1 MKTPARRVSRVEV
14 ARTYLV
20 DLKSEIRNPKSET
33 NSKFE
38 NGNAP
43 NPKRRRVLD
52 LSRFYLSQLGSDFAF
67 RISDFGSRYI
77 CIAVVTVLLTSP
89 AWALPRIKILA
100 TGGTIAGAQK
110 TQADAGYK
118 SGAFSV
124 DDLIQAV
131 PQLKNIA
138 EMSGEQVANIG
149 SQTMNHEVWLKL
161 AARVNEVLKS
171 DDVDGVV
178 ITHGTDTM
186 EETGYF
192 LSLVVKS
199 DKPVV
204 LVGSMRPATAISA
217 DGPINLYNGV
227 ALAGSPEAKGRG
239 PLIVLNDT
247 IHYAR
252 EAQKMHTTH
261 MDTFDSPNRGI
272 AGVMNTGKATF
283 YSSIATRHTTNS
295 EFSIDGLTV
304 ANLPWV
310 IVVYSYVNF
319 SGEVID
325 AAVDRG
331 VKGIVLA
338 GVGDGNTTDA
348 ALAALAR
355 AAGKGVAVVRS
366 SRTGSGLVDRNVEIN
381 DDKLG
386 LIAGMELSP
395 QKARILLML
404 GLAKTSDVK
413 KLQQFFNEY

>member
-1 MKTPARRVSRVEV
+1 MKTRI
-14 ARTYLV
+14 
-20 DLKSEIRNPKSET
+20 LKS
-33 NSKFE
+33 
-38 NGNAP
+38 A
-43 NPKRRRVLD
+43 VLAITLAVT
-52 LSRFYLSQLGSDFAF
+52 LSAM
-67 RISDFGSRYI
+67 
-77 CIAVVTVLLTSP
+77 
-89 AWALPRIKILA
+89 ALPKIKVLA
-100 TGGTIAGAQK
+100 TGGTIAGAQA

-124 DDLIQAV
+124 DDLIKAV

-161 AARVNEVLKS
+161 AARVNEVLKG
-171 DDVDGVV
+171 DEVDGVV

-217 DGPINLYNGV
+217 DGPINLYNAV
-227 ALAGSPEAKGRG
+227 ALAGNPEAKGRG
-239 PLIVLNDT
+239 PLVVLNDT

-252 EAQKMHTTH
+252 EAQKMHTTR
-261 MDTFDSPNRGI
+261 MDTFASPNRGI
-272 AGVMNTGKATF
+272 AGMMNTGKAFF
-283 YSSIATRHTTNS
+283 YSANTARHTLKS
-295 EFSIDGLTV
+295 EFSCDGITL
-304 ANLPWV
+304 ASLPRV
-310 IVVYSYVNF
+310 EVVYSYANL
-319 SGEVID
+319 GGDIID
-325 AAVDRG
+325 AMVEKG

-348 ALAALAR
+348 ALAALEK
-355 AAGKGVAVVRS
+355 AAKNGVAVVRC
-366 SRTGSGLVDRNVEIN
+366 SRTGSGVVDRNVEVN

-386 LIAGMELSP
+386 FIAGMELNP

-404 GLAKTSDVK
+404 GLTRTPEAK
-413 KLQQFFNEY
+413 KLQQYFYDY

>member
-1 MKTPARRVSRVEV
+1 MKPQ
-14 ARTYLV
+14 
-20 DLKSEIRNPKSET
+20 
-33 NSKFE
+33 
-38 NGNAP
+38 
-43 NPKRRRVLD
+43 KRRIPMVALTV
-52 LSRFYLSQLGSDFAF
+52 
-67 RISDFGSRYI
+67 
-77 CIAVVTVLLTSP
+77 AVMLTTLQ
-89 AWALPRIKILA
+89 AARALPRIKVLA
-100 TGGTIAGAQK
+100 TGGTIAGAQA

-118 SGAFSV
+118 SGTFSV
-124 DDLIQAV
+124 DDLIKAV

-161 AARVNEVLKS
+161 AKRVNETLAG
-171 DDVDGVV
+171 DTDGVV

-186 EETGYF
+186 EETAYF

-217 DGPINLYNGV
+217 DGPINLYNAV
-227 ALAGSPEAKGRG
+227 ALASSVEAKGRG
-239 PLIVLNDT
+239 PLVVLNDT

-261 MDTFDSPNRGI
+261 MDTFASPNRGI

-283 YSSIATRHTTNS
+283 YSLISTRHNTKS
-295 EFSIDGLTV
+295 EFSLDGLTV
-304 ANLPWV
+304 ENLPLV
-310 IVVYSYVNF
+310 TIVYSYANL
-319 SGEVID
+319 GGLVID
-325 AAVDRG
+325 AMAEKG

-348 ALAALAR
+348 ALAALER
-355 AAGKGVAVVRS
+355 AAKKGVAVVRC
-366 SRTGSGLVDRNVEIN
+366 SRTGSGIVDRNVEIN

-386 LIAGMELSP
+386 FIAGMELSP

-404 GLAKTSDVK
+404 GLTQTSDVK
-413 KLQQFFNEY
+413 KLQQFFYEY

>member
-1 MKTPARRVSRVEV
+1 MKRQVQQTPFV
-14 ARTYLV
+14 ALACCA
-20 DLKSEIRNPKSET
+20 LLAA
-33 NSKFE
+33 
-38 NGNAP
+38 AP
-43 NPKRRRVLD
+43 
-52 LSRFYLSQLGSDFAF
+52 A
-67 RISDFGSRYI
+67 
-77 CIAVVTVLLTSP
+77 

-100 TGGTIAGAQK
+100 TGGTIAGAQT

-124 DDLIQAV
+124 DDLIKAV

-138 EMSGEQVANIG
+138 VLSGEQVANIG

-161 AARVNEVLKS
+161 ATRVNEVLQS

-217 DGPINLYNGV
+217 DGPINLYNAV
-227 ALAGSPEAKGRG
+227 ALAGNPEARGRG
-239 PLIVLNDT
+239 PLIILNDT

-252 EAQKMHTTH
+252 EAEKMHTTR
-261 MDTFDSPNRGI
+261 MDTFASPNRGI
-272 AGVMNTGKATF
+272 AGMMNTGKAFF
-283 YSSIATRHTTNS
+283 YSSNTTRHTTKS
-295 EFSIDGLTV
+295 EFSVDGLTV
-304 ANLPWV
+304 ANLPRV
-310 IVVYSYVNF
+310 EVVYSYANL
-319 SGEVID
+319 GGDIID
-325 AAVDRG
+325 ALVEKG

-348 ALAALAR
+348 ALGALER
-355 AAGKGVAVVRS
+355 AAKKGVAVVRS
-366 SRTGSGLVDRNVEIN
+366 SRTGSGVVDRNVEVN

-386 LIAGMELSP
+386 FIAGMELNP

-404 GLAKTSDVK
+404 GLTRTGDVK
-413 KLQQFFNEY
+413 KLQQYFYEY

>member
-1 MKTPARRVSRVEV
+1 MKTKIRRHSAV
-14 ARTYLV
+14 ALV
-20 DLKSEIRNPKSET
+20 VAALLA
-33 NSKFE
+33 
-38 NGNAP
+38 GAP
-43 NPKRRRVLD
+43 
-52 LSRFYLSQLGSDFAF
+52 
-67 RISDFGSRYI
+67 
-77 CIAVVTVLLTSP
+77 P
-89 AWALPRIKILA
+89 AWALSRIKILA
-100 TGGTIAGAQK
+100 TGGTIAGAQS

-118 SGAFSV
+118 SGTFSV
-124 DDLIQAV
+124 DDLIRAV
-131 PQLKNIA
+131 PQMTNLA
-138 EMSGEQVANIG
+138 VLSGEQVANIG

-161 AARVNEVLKS
+161 AKRVNEVLAS
-171 DDVDGVV
+171 DDTDGVV

-186 EETGYF
+186 EETAYF

-239 PLIVLNDT
+239 PLVILNDT

-261 MDTFDSPNRGI
+261 MNTFDSPNRGI

-283 YSSIATRHTTNS
+283 YSLITTRHTTKS
-295 EFSIDGLTV
+295 EFSIDDLTV
-304 ANLPWV
+304 ENLPLV
-310 IVVYSYVNF
+310 TIVYSYANLGGV
-319 SGEVID
+319 VID
-325 AAVDRG
+325 AMVEKG

-348 ALAALAR
+348 ALAALER
-355 AAGKGVAVVRS
+355 AAQKGVVVVRC
-366 SRTGSGLVDRNVEIN
+366 SRTGSGLVDRNVEVN

-386 LIAGMELSP
+386 FIAGMELSA

-404 GLAKTSDVK
+404 GLTKTSEVK
-413 KLQQFFNEY
+413 QLQQFFYEY

>member
-1 MKTPARRVSRVEV
+1 MKLAIRQRALVAFVSV
-14 ARTYLV
+14 AL
-20 DLKSEIRNPKSET
+20 LAA
-33 NSKFE
+33 
-38 NGNAP
+38 AP
-43 NPKRRRVLD
+43 
-52 LSRFYLSQLGSDFAF
+52 G
-67 RISDFGSRYI
+67 
-77 CIAVVTVLLTSP
+77 
-89 AWALPRIKILA
+89 AWALPKIKILA
-100 TGGTIAGAQK
+100 TGGTIAGAQA

-118 SGAFSV
+118 SGTFSV
-124 DDLIQAV
+124 DDLIKAV

-138 EMSGEQVANIG
+138 ELSGEQVANIG

-161 AARVNEVLKS
+161 AARANEVLRN

-178 ITHGTDTM
+178 ITHGTDTI
-186 EETGYF
+186 EETAYF

-227 ALAGSPEAKGRG
+227 ALAGSPVAKGRG
-239 PLIVLNDT
+239 PLVVLNDT

-261 MDTFDSPNRGI
+261 MDTFESPNRGI

-283 YSSIATRHTTNS
+283 YSSITTRHTMKS
-295 EFSIDGLTV
+295 EFSLEGLTV
-304 ANLPWV
+304 ENLPLVAILYSYANLGGLMV
-310 IVVYSYVNF
+310 
-319 SGEVID
+319 D
-325 AAVDRG
+325 AMVEKG

-348 ALAALAR
+348 ALAALER
-355 AAGKGVAVVRS
+355 AAKKGVAVVRC
-366 SRTGSGLVDRNVEIN
+366 SRTGSGLVDRNVEVN

-386 LIAGMELSP
+386 FIAGMELSA

-404 GLAKTSDVK
+404 GLTKTSDVK
-413 KLQQFFNEY
+413 KLQEYFNQY